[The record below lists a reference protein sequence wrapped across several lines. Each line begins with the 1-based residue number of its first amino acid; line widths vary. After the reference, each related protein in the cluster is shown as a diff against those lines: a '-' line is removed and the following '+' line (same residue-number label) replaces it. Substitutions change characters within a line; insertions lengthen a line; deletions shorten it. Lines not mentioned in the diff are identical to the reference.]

1 MAVSK
6 RHSLQ
11 QSMVTRGVAQVD
23 RLTKRLLQ
31 NISPG
36 SVAVIHHD
44 DLDELAAS
52 GLIQAEVKA
61 VVNAGQTMSGKTPG
75 HGPMLLL
82 KSGIPIVEI
91 EPIWFPMILNQK
103 ELMIYSDE
111 IVVDDGLIIP
121 CNPFTKEKWLYL
133 NLSAKNLMHEQLRE
147 FIDNT
152 LTYAQVEREVVLKP
166 LQCPEMSTV
175 LEGKHVLI
183 VVRGREFKQ
192 DLAALRGY
200 IRQKR
205 PVLIGVDGG
214 ADALLE
220 QGYIPD
226 IIIGDMDSVSD
237 SALHC
242 GAELIVHAFRNGQAP
257 GLERLRAMGLQAV
270 TLASYGTSEDMA
282 LLLSYD
288 NQCEQIVTVGLH
300 SSMYD
305 FLEKGRQG
313 MGSTVL
319 VRMKVGDKLTDA
331 KGIGKLT
338 ELQGNYN

>member
-11 QSMVTRGVAQVD
+11 HSKVTKGIAQAD
-23 RLTKRLLQ
+23 RLTKRLLMH
-31 NISPG
+31 ISPG

-44 DLDELAAS
+44 DLDELAAD
-52 GLIQAEVKA
+52 GLIQAGVRA
-61 VVNAGQTMSGKTPG
+61 VINAGQTMSGKTPG
-75 HGPMLLL
+75 YGPLLLL

-91 EPIWFPMILNQK
+91 EPIWFPMILNHK
-103 ELMIYSDE
+103 ELMINNDE
-111 IVVDDGLIIP
+111 IVVGDDLIIP
-121 CNPFTKEKWLYL
+121 CNVFTIEKWLHL
-133 NLSAKNLMHEQLRE
+133 NTSAQNLLHEQLRE

-152 LTYAQVEREVVLKP
+152 LTYAQLEKEVVLKP
-166 LQCPEMSTV
+166 LQCLEMSTV
-175 LEGKHVLI
+175 LAGRHVLI
-183 VVRGREFKQ
+183 VVRGREYKE
-192 DLAALRGY
+192 DLAALSGY
-200 IRQKR
+200 IRRQH

-220 QGYIPD
+220 QGYVPD

-242 GAELIVHAFRNGQAP
+242 GAELIVHAFSNGEAP
-257 GLERLRAMGLQAV
+257 GMERLEAMGLHAV
-270 TLASYGTSEDMA
+270 SLSSYGTSEDMA

-288 NQCEQIVTVGLH
+288 HQCEQIVTVGLH

-313 MGSTVL
+313 MGSTIL

-331 KGIGKLT
+331 KGIARLT
-338 ELQGNYN
+338 EAPRDSN